1 MNKIIYKNLSA
12 FHPGYYIKELI
23 EEMEI
28 TQNEFALRL
37 DTTGK
42 TLSKLVNGE
51 IPLSKNLAENLSLMT
66 GTSVSVWLNLQT
78 KYDEQ
83 YCLVEC
89 ERKLDAE
96 QNRLKMLHYDY
107 FTGLGFVENCSDKK
121 QQIKELCRALNVAS
135 LGVLE
140 KTDLLTACKTSVSA
154 VEIKNVVNAN
164 AWIQLGKIIARDI
177 NCKPFSQDNLLKS
190 IPIFRDLTRENLSDA
205 FIKIQQ
211 IFFECGVALV
221 ALPYMKDSGLNGA
234 VQWLNNN
241 KAMLLINDRGQDAAK
256 FWFTLFHEINH
267 ILHKKTT
274 FTYLTSNKHPQILS
288 LGRDNE
294 EEENLADEFAKN
306 QLIPPLAY
314 KKFIA
319 NKNFS
324 FSAIQKF
331 ADDIGIAAY
340 IVIGRLKHD
349 KFLDWSDFTKNQ
361 PHYHFVYPKFD
372 NNQKSKG

>member
-1 MNKIIYKNLSA
+1 MNKLIYKNLTA

-23 EEMEI
+23 DEMEM

-42 TLSKLVNGE
+42 TLSQLVNGE

-66 GTSVSVWLNLQT
+66 GTSVSVWLNLQL

-83 YCLVEC
+83 CCIIEC

-107 FTGLGFVENCSDKK
+107 FADYGFVKKCSDKK
-121 QQIKELCRALNVAS
+121 QQVKELCKALNVAS

-140 KTDLLTACKTSVSA
+140 KQDLLTACKTSVSA
-154 VEIKNVVNAN
+154 VDVKNVVNAN

-177 NCKPFSQDNLLKS
+177 NCKPYSQDNLLKS
-190 IPIFRDLTRENLSDA
+190 IPTFRDLTRDNLSEA

-234 VQWLNNN
+234 VQWLNSN

-267 ILHKKTT
+267 ILYKKTT
-274 FTYLTSNKHPQILS
+274 FTYLSSDNYPQILS
-288 LGRDNE
+288 LGRNNDE
-294 EEENLADEFAKN
+294 EEKLADEFAKN
-306 QLIPPLAY
+306 QLIPPVAY
-314 KKFIA
+314 KKFID

-331 ADDIGIAAY
+331 ADDIGIADY

-349 KFLDWSDFTKNQ
+349 KFLDWSAFTKNQ
-361 PHYHFVYPKFD
+361 PHYRFIYPKVK
-372 NNQKSKG
+372 NYEI

>member
-1 MNKIIYKNLSA
+1 MNKIIYKNLAA

-66 GTSVSVWLNLQT
+66 GTSVSVWLNLQA

-83 YCLVEC
+83 CCLVEY
-89 ERKLDAE
+89 EKKIDAE
-96 QNRLKMLHYDY
+96 QERLKMLHYDY
-107 FTGLGFVENCSDKK
+107 FADLGFVEKSSDKK
-121 QQIKELCRALNVAS
+121 QQIKELCRVLNVAS

-140 KTDLLTACKTSVSA
+140 KQDLLTACKTSVST
-154 VEIKNVVNAN
+154 VGIKNVVNAN
-164 AWIQLGKIIARDI
+164 AWIQLGKFIARDI
-177 NCKPFSQDNLLKS
+177 NCKPYSQDNLLKS
-190 IPIFRDLTRENLSDA
+190 IPTFRDLTRNDLSEA
-205 FIKIQQ
+205 FKKIKQ

-241 KAMLLINDRGQDAAK
+241 KVMLLINDRGQDAAK

-274 FTYLTSNKHPQILS
+274 FTYLTGNDKNSEILS
-288 LGRDNE
+288 LGRSNKE
-294 EEENLADEFAKN
+294 EEELADEFAKN
-306 QLIPPLAY
+306 QLIPSVAY

-340 IVIGRLKHD
+340 IVVGRLKHD
-349 KFLDWSDFTKNQ
+349 KFLDWSDLTKKQ
-361 PHYHFVYPKFD
+361 PHYQF
-372 NNQKSKG
+372 

>member
-1 MNKIIYKNLSA
+1 MNKLIYKNLSA

-51 IPLSKNLAENLSLMT
+51 IPLSKNLAENLALMT
-66 GTSVSVWLNLQT
+66 GTSVDVWLNLQA

-83 YCLVEC
+83 CCLVEY

-107 FTGLGFVENCSDKK
+107 FANLGFVENCSDRK
-121 QQIKELCRALNVAS
+121 QQIKELCRVFNVAS
-135 LGVLE
+135 LSVLE
-140 KTDLLTACKTSVSA
+140 KPDLLTACKTSVSE

-164 AWIQLGKIIARDI
+164 AWIQLGKIIARDVI
-177 NCKPFSQDNLLKS
+177 CKPYSQDNLQKA
-190 IPIFRDLTRENLSDA
+190 IPTFRDLTHNNLSDA

-211 IFFECGVALV
+211 IFLECGVVLV

-234 VQWLNNN
+234 VQWLNSN
-241 KAMLLINDRGQDAAK
+241 KVMLLINDRGQDAAK
-256 FWFTLFHEINH
+256 FWFTLFHEIKH
-267 ILHKKTT
+267 ILNKKTT
-274 FTYLTSNKHPQILS
+274 FTYLSSEHPKILS
-288 LGRDNE
+288 LGRANKE
-294 EEENLADEFAKN
+294 EERLADEFAKN
-306 QLIPPLAY
+306 QLIPPVAY

-324 FSAIQKF
+324 LSAIQKF
-331 ADDIGIAAY
+331 ADDIGIAEY

-349 KFLDWSDFTKNQ
+349 KLLDWSKLTKNQ
-361 PHYHFVYPKFD
+361 PHYQFVYSKFN